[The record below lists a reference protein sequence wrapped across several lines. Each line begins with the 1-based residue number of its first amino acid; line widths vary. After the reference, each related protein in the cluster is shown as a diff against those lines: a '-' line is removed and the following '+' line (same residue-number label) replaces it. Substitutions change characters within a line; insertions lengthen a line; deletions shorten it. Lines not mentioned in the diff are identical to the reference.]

1 MIDIFM
7 AATNLKTDG
16 STSSIEK
23 KAASKNLA
31 ERMSKILVGEG
42 TSKKWEPELLSCINN
57 NKDFH

>member
-1 MIDIFM
+1 MNDIFM

-42 TSKKWEPELLSCINN
+42 TSKK
-57 NKDFH
+57 